1 MEILAKNI
9 SEILVAEINAIN
21 DKVKGLNFLEKL
33 KINVIEKLLLL
44 INEQKFPYL
53 ENFDFEKNIEKNIFI
68 TIKYTSIV
76 LHKNNGITL
85 PKSSVINFKCSKNLF
100 LIEIQNKNTENTLTK

>member
-1 MEILAKNI
+1 MLVRKKNI
-9 SEILVAEINAIN
+9 KYDSLYISFNEIA
-21 DKVKGLNFLEKL
+21 
-33 KINVIEKLLLL
+33 
-44 INEQKFPYL
+44 
-53 ENFDFEKNIEKNIFI
+53 NFDIYQDDN
-68 TIKYTSIV
+68 KYTSIV